1 MNCYLHLQAHTWF
14 ETVDWDT
21 IFDMDAAFVPEVNDD
36 LDTQN
41 FEKFDEVTNL
51 LSHHISFG
59 FDRPIRQKSCRLINS
74 LCYYIFGNAV

>member
-1 MNCYLHLQAHTWF
+1 MSCFLHLQAHPWF
-14 ETVDWDT
+14 EPVDWDT

-51 LSHHISFG
+51 
-59 FDRPIRQKSCRLINS
+59 
-74 LCYYIFGNAV
+74 

>member
-1 MNCYLHLQAHTWF
+1 MSCFVHFLQAHPWF

-41 FEKFDEVTNL
+41 FEKFDEVQL
-51 LSHHISFG
+51 IFFFFFFIIIY
-59 FDRPIRQKSCRLINS
+59 FDK
-74 LCYYIFGNAV
+74 

>member
-1 MNCYLHLQAHTWF
+1 MSCFVHLLQAHPWF

-41 FEKFDEVTNL
+41 FEKFDEVSTSL
-51 LSHHISFG
+51 LLLFYHYLF
-59 FDRPIRQKSCRLINS
+59 
-74 LCYYIFGNAV
+74 